1 MLLDEEVYQCAEAPV
16 LSKQV
21 DFDDALCHGVRR
33 VCIVWVIREG
43 MLSHFVL
50 KEAIPDWVFKCV
62 YGLSKLEITLLS
74 DPWCPAA
81 VSHSQE
87 QVSRSNC
94 CDSFPGQV
102 SEPFHSAPSRMIE
115 YLILRRQYSPPF
127 VHMC

>member
-50 KEAIPDWVFKCV
+50 KEEIPDWVFKCV
-62 YGLSKLEITLLS
+62 YGLSKLESRGLVTLGVWQLCLIRKNGFR
-74 DPWCPAA
+74 DPTVAI
-81 VSHSQE
+81 
-87 QVSRSNC
+87 RSL
-94 CDSFPGQV
+94 GK
-102 SEPFHSAPSRMIE
+102 
-115 YLILRRQYSPPF
+115 
-127 VHMC
+127 